1 MSVRDV
7 QYKLDFVLL
16 EEISLHH
23 TTFFVVEIHLK
34 KPLELNNCKLLN
46 MYIHRTMWAEHISW
60 CGTDSDHA
68 CFSFRAL
75 LEGLWSLVLALLLPS
90 VYP

>member
-7 QYKLDFVLL
+7 QYKLDSVLL

-46 MYIHRTMWAEHISW
+46 MYIHRTTNFQLIPAAQH
-60 CGTDSDHA
+60 C
-68 CFSFRAL
+68 
-75 LEGLWSLVLALLLPS
+75 LVFP
-90 VYP
+90 